1 MVLMTE
7 KDASTLTIAPAPH
20 YGLIWLGVLAGVGF
34 YFLDAFV
41 DSVLFNEGALR
52 DQLLH
57 PSASELWMRT
67 CVLVLAVAFASYAQ
81 LLLRRE
87 HETSERAKIA
97 EIFLNS
103 IVDNIPN
110 MVFIKDA
117 GELRFI
123 RVNKTAE
130 RLLGLS
136 NQELMGKSDYD
147 FFPEPQAKF
156 FTQKDRE
163 VLKTGIG
170 INIPEEEID
179 TEALGKRWL
188 HTRKVPILDD
198 KGQPIYLLGVSED
211 ITESRQAEI
220 DWKKTEIRFQTLF
233 NSAADSVFVIDPE
246 GKILQT
252 NRYACDHSGYEE
264 HEIVGSNIKKFF
276 TRESQDTCDCNFP
289 GLREQGYNRA
299 DIEFICKDGHV
310 IHMECVATGV
320 PDEDGC
326 FTSFL
331 IIQRDV
337 TERLQ
342 AARKLEESER
352 RFRAIYN
359 STFQFIGLLDPEGTI
374 LEANQT
380 ALDFIGCS
388 NADIVGKPFWET
400 PWWTHS
406 PQLQKRLKEGI
417 IEARHGKL
425 VRFEGKHLGRDGQR
439 IVIDFSLKPV
449 MNEQGEVVLIIPEG
463 RDISERVLAEEE
475 AQRMHQE
482 SAHVMRLSTMGE
494 MASGMA
500 HELNQPLTALISY
513 CGTALKLARDVPSLP
528 EGYIDILERASA
540 QAHRAGDVIWHLRE
554 FVSKG
559 NNNKTRVVLDELI
572 HGVIDFIGW
581 DLRDSDIQ
589 VAFQPDTRAHEVCVD
604 KIQIEQVLINLV
616 RNGIEA
622 IKGADISGGQVDIAT
637 RLTADGSTEVT
648 VADNGPGIDSSMTD
662 SLFEPYQTS
671 KETGMGMGLSISRS
685 IMEAHNGKLWTD
697 KQRHKGA
704 LFYMRIPGCE

>member
-7 KDASTLTIAPAPH
+7 KDASTLTIAPAPR
-20 YGLIWLGVLAGVGF
+20 YGLIWLSVLAGVGF

-41 DSVLFNEGALR
+41 DSVLFGEGALR

-57 PSASELWMRT
+57 PSASELWTRT

-81 LLLRRE
+81 LLIRRE

-97 EIFLNS
+97 EMFLNS

-136 NQELMGKSDYD
+136 NQELIGKSDYD

-170 INIPEEEID
+170 VNIPEEEID
-179 TEALGKRWL
+179 TAALGKRWL

-211 ITESRQAEI
+211 ITESRQTEI

-233 NSAADSVFVIDPE
+233 NSAADSIFVIDPE

-276 TRESQDTCDCNFP
+276 ARESQDTCDSNFP
-289 GLREQGYNRA
+289 GLRERGYNRA
-299 DIEFICKDGHV
+299 DIEFICKDGH
-310 IHMECVATGV
+310 IIQMECVATGV
-320 PDEDGC
+320 PDESGC
-326 FTSFL
+326 FTSFM

-352 RFRAIYN
+352 RFRAIFN
-359 STFQFIGLLDPEGTI
+359 STYQFIGLLDVDGTV
-374 LEANQT
+374 LEVNKT
-380 ALDFIGCS
+380 ALDSFGLS
-388 NADIVGKPFWET
+388 TTGIVGKLFWET

-406 PQLQKRLKEGI
+406 LQLQKRLKDGI
-417 IEARHGKL
+417 LEAASGKL
-425 VRFEGKHLGRDGQR
+425 VRFEGEHIGKDGQR
-439 IVIDFSLKPV
+439 VVVDTSLKPV
-449 MNEQGEVVLIIPEG
+449 FNEQGETVLIIPEG
-463 RDISERVLAEEE
+463 RDITERVLAEEE

-513 CGTALKLARDVPSLP
+513 CGTAMKLARDVPSLP
-528 EGYIDILERASA
+528 EGYIDILERASG
-540 QAHRAGDVIWHLRE
+540 QAHRASDVIRHLRE

-559 NNNKTRVVLDELI
+559 SNNKTRVVLDELI
-572 HGVIDFIGW
+572 QGVIDFIGW

-589 VAFQPDTRAHEVCVD
+589 LAFQPDTRAHEVCVD

-622 IKGADISGGQVDIAT
+622 IKGAGIPGGQVDIVT
-637 RLTADGSTEVT
+637 RLTADGSTEIS
-648 VADNGPGIDSSMTD
+648 VADNGPGIDASMSG

-671 KETGMGMGLSISRS
+671 KEAGMGMGLSISRS

-697 KQRHKGA
+697 EQRQKGA
-704 LFYMRIPGCE
+704 LFCMSIPGGE